1 MIKKEKGGEP
11 SFWQLARDF
20 LHSYC
25 PKIRRMSLKTVE
37 AYKIG
42 LECYITYLEEVHGV
56 MRFDVT
62 FENFERQSIKGYSQW
77 MQEAKVYSS
86 KTVELRLTT
95 LKSFLRFSSCEDISL
110 IALYETAKTIKPP
123 KQQKKPIIY
132 MEQDATAAILSA
144 FAGNTAKA
152 RRNRMILILLYDSA
166 ARVSEITDLT
176 LGDLHLT
183 KPVYISLTGKGR
195 KTRNMPLMDKTV
207 EHLKVYLDE
216 HHPNYRKLQSN
227 LPLFFSIRD
236 GKPHALSTDSISLI
250 LKEAGDIARLKCLSV
265 PKKLNCHLLRKT
277 RAMDL
282 YREGIPLPLIMQMLG
297 HESMSTTST
306 FYAFATMDM
315 IVDAIK
321 AANPMAVGEPA
332 NWKTPDII
340 NALYSL

>member
-1 MIKKEKGGEP
+1 MTRIEKGGEP

-25 PKIRRMSLKTVE
+25 PKIRRMSPKTVE

-42 LECYITYLEEVHGV
+42 LECYITYLEEIAGII
-56 MRFDVT
+56 RFDVC
-62 FENFERQSIKGYSQW
+62 FENLERKYIKGYSQW
-77 MQEAKVYSS
+77 MQETKKYSL

-95 LKSFLRFSSCEDISL
+95 LKSFLRYSSYEDISL
-110 IALYETAKTIKPP
+110 IALYEAAKAIKAP
-123 KQQKKPIIY
+123 KRQKKPILY
-132 MEQDATAAILSA
+132 LEQDATAALLSA
-144 FAGNTAKA
+144 FVGNTAKD

-166 ARVSEITDLT
+166 ARVSEITDLK
-176 LGDLHLT
+176 LGDLHLN
-183 KPVYISLTGKGR
+183 KPMYISLTGKGR

-216 HHPNYRKLQSN
+216 HHTNHRKLPGN
-227 LPLFFSIRD
+227 TPLFYSIRD

-250 LKEAGDIARLKCLSV
+250 LKSAGDIARLKCMSV
-265 PKKLNCHLLRKT
+265 PKSLHCHLLRKT

-297 HESMSTTST
+297 HESMSTTSA

-315 IVDAIK
+315 MVDAIK
-321 AANPMAVGEPA
+321 AANPAAVGEPV

>member
-1 MIKKEKGGEP
+1 MIRREKGGEP

-25 PKIRRMSLKTVE
+25 PKIRRMSPKTVE

-42 LECYITYLEEVHGV
+42 LECYITYLEETYSVI
-56 MRFDVT
+56 RFDVT
-62 FENFERQSIKGYSQW
+62 FDNFDRQSIKGYSQW
-77 MQEAKVYSS
+77 MQETKGYSL

-95 LKSFLRFSSCEDISL
+95 LKSFLKYSSCEDISL
-110 IALYETAKTIKPP
+110 IALYEAAKTIIPP
-123 KQQKKPIIY
+123 KRKKKPIMY

-144 FAGNTAKA
+144 FAGNTAKN

-183 KPVYISLTGKGR
+183 KPAYISLTGKGG

-216 HHPNYRKLQSN
+216 HHPDYRKLKAHT
-227 LPLFFSIRD
+227 PLFFSIRD
-236 GKPHALSTDSISLI
+236 GKPHALSTDSISVI
-250 LKEAGDIARLKCLSV
+250 LKKAGDIARPKCPAV
-265 PKKLNCHLLRKT
+265 PENLHCHLLRKT

-315 IVDAIK
+315 MVEAVK
-321 AANPMAVGEPA
+321 ATNPAAVGEPV
-332 NWKTPDII
+332 NWKAPDII
-340 NALYSL
+340 NAIYSL